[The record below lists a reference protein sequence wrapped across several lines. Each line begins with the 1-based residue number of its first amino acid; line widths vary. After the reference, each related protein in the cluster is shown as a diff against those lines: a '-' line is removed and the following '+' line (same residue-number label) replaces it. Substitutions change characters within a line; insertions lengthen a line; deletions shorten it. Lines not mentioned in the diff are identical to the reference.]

1 MFFSLDATQF
11 KKRYVFLAAIVLCV
25 VVYKLAYPTF
35 WWNQRLTLTIS
46 TPDGDKTGSAVISTT
61 VNFTPTLGFPGGVT
75 SKIFGEATVVELSE
89 GKYIFALLNNPI
101 SLAKNTFKYL
111 VLTEK
116 EVKSGKQYNRKYQY
130 FKFWWVR
137 DIMPVKPKSNYPTLI
152 TFDDIND
159 PATVKLIDPNDLAA
173 TFGKGFALKE
183 MTLEIT
189 DKNVEFGKIQSVF
202 SYFWWPIQ
210 KRRAYYCAKYKC
222 KRSLSKIVFANNTSN
237 YIKKSNFIKE

>member
-1 MFFSLDATQF
+1 MFFSLDATHF

-35 WWNQRLTLTIS
+35 WWNQRLTLTIG
-46 TPDGDKTGSAVISTT
+46 TPDGDKTGSAVISAT
-61 VNFTPTLGFPGGVT
+61 VNYNPTFGFPGGVT
-75 SKIFGEATVVELSE
+75 SKIIGEVTVVELSD

-116 EVKSGKQYNRKYQY
+116 EIKSGKQYNRKYQY

-137 DIMPVKPKSNYPTLI
+137 DVMPVKPKSNYPTLI
-152 TFDDIND
+152 TFEDIND
-159 PATVKLIDPNDLAA
+159 PATVKLVDPNDLAA
-173 TFGKGFALKE
+173 TFGEGYSLKE

-189 DKNVEFGKIQSVF
+189 DENVEYGVVENTLPWWDSFSISKGAGTKRKYGDPLYGLGKWKFV
-202 SYFWWPIQ
+202 
-210 KRRAYYCAKYKC
+210 
-222 KRSLSKIVFANNTSN
+222 
-237 YIKKSNFIKE
+237 KK